1 MVEVTL
7 PQSQD
12 DADERY
18 LDAWE
23 LLRQAPPRDAAA
35 GAANPAA
42 RAKDYY
48 ATVRSNVLLAWIM
61 SNGGLAIGI
70 CVISNTSVQIL
81 YMGVLL
87 YSAAAIAAI
96 KLLGTIIYLYV
107 HTLPDAR
114 GAGAAAAAAAD
125 DELVAR
131 TAAWASSPTAR
142 SRARC
147 ACGWGDAD
155 WRARSRPCGR
165 MVARPH
171 PSRAKERRRPS

>member
-114 GAGAAAAAAAD
+114 GAGAAAAAD

-171 PSRAKERRRPS
+171 PSRAKARRRPS